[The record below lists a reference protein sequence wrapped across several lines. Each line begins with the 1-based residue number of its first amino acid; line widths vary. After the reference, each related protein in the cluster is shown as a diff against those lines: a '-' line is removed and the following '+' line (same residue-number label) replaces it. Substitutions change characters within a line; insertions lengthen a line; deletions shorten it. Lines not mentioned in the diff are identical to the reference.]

1 MSTIIRRAISSNAS
15 SIPLQPSAV
24 IQKAYPKVAA
34 ILAGYSADNNKVPTS
49 SIKSDEQPILV
60 SKPSSITS
68 NEQSKRTSISS
79 NELNRWQTN
88 DMPILTTRQLELS
101 LLEIQR
107 RNLQQQ
113 KETTQTIS
121 KSINAHKN
129 EAAILVPI
137 CTVEG
142 IPSLLFTRRSAQLS
156 SHASQ
161 ISFPGGYYDE
171 ELDSNHCNQWK
182 NKLIGTAL
190 RECQEELQYDLSQ
203 LGIDEHAKYYDGVD
217 STNTSILPFFSILGQ
232 TQPVPSLTGSYVQ
245 PIIASINY
253 DLPQHTSKEF
263 KTLFPGNI
271 DEVDWV
277 FTIPIKTLIQNETA
291 EPLQR
296 WSTSYSKD
304 NKKSKQKVLGPIFHI
319 PNDYKEKNEGD
330 KIWGFTAIVLRPLL
344 RKVFRPAFDI

>member
-1 MSTIIRRAISSNAS
+1 MSTIRRAIHSNAN
-15 SIPLQPSAV
+15 SIPLQASAV
-24 IQKAYPKVAA
+24 IQQACPKVAA
-34 ILAGYSADNNKVPTS
+34 ILAGYSADNMVSTPS
-49 SIKSDEQPILV
+49 SNTSDEL
-60 SKPSSITS
+60 S
-68 NEQSKRTSISS
+68 
-79 NELNRWQTN
+79 RWQTN

-101 LLEIQR
+101 LLEIER
-107 RNLQQQ
+107 RNRQQQ
-113 KETTQTIS
+113 KEETTQTS
-121 KSINAHKN
+121 STKSANAHKN

-142 IPSLLFTRRSAQLS
+142 RPSILFTRRSAKLS

-171 ELDSNHCNQWK
+171 DLDSDCNQWK

-203 LGIDEHAKYYDGVD
+203 LGIDEHAKYYDKED
-217 STNTSILPFFSILGQ
+217 SSIPFISILGQ

-253 DLPQHTSKEF
+253 DLPHHTSKEF
-263 KTLFPGNI
+263 KTLLPGNI
-271 DEVDWV
+271 DEVDWI
-277 FTIPIKTLIQNETA
+277 FTIPIKSLIENETS

-304 NKKSKQKVLGPIFHI
+304 SKKSKQEVLGPVFNI
-319 PNDYKEKNEGD
+319 PNDYEEKKEGD

-344 RKVFRPAFDI
+344 KKVFQPAFDT